1 MELNEN
7 SEIVKIEKEF
17 LANKNRKACY
27 DVKAY
32 NESFCD
38 EDCFVQEF
46 DEDELTALK
55 SLREKY
61 GKDDFCKHLEEVFTD
76 EDRLHDLSYGEEIF
90 DIDLD
95 QPSYQYRFSRYDL
108 VNGTLQRTEMKLV
121 LNDNCYLS
129 LLKLCIE
136 DKGRNMNKLRC
147 ADKSMYEVIMHY
159 IYWALCD
166 DDRFFSW
173 DWPFLIVM
181 DEIMEDADKIAEEHP
196 EFRSIGYVG
205 YNFF

>member
-7 SEIVKIEKEF
+7 NEIEKVAKEF

-76 EDRLHDLSYGEEIF
+76 EDELYDLSCGEEII

-95 QPSYQYRFSRYDL
+95 RPNYQYRFSRYDL
-108 VNGTLQRTEMKLV
+108 VNGVLQRTEMKLV
-121 LNDNCYLS
+121 LNDNHYLS

-136 DKGRNMNKLRC
+136 DKGMNMNKLRF
-147 ADKSMYEVIMHY
+147 ADKSLYDLISHY

-166 DDRFFSW
+166 EDRFYSM

-181 DEIMEDADKIAEEHP
+181 DEIMEDADKIAKEHP
-196 EFRSIGYVG
+196 EFRSMEYVG
-205 YNFF
+205 YYFF